1 DTSGDAGTKI
11 ISLIDGLSFNTSYDL
26 FRDSNN
32 LSNINLS
39 FRTSLLKIFNISAAA
54 NFDPYRYDGRIRT
67 KEYLLNTGGGLADFQ
82 NGNVTI
88 GFSLQGEK
96 SNQKEQDDAE
106 KNNEQVQRL
115 MQNGRINDYYDFNIP
130 WNLSVNAGLSATR
143 DRGRPSG
150 DTILYRPNLTFN
162 GGFNLTERWK
172 VNVSSGFVFE
182 RIDKVTLGLTSI
194 DISRDLH

>member
-1 DTSGDAGTKI
+1 
-11 ISLIDGLSFNTSYDL
+11 
-26 FRDSNN
+26 
-32 LSNINLS
+32 
-39 FRTSLLKIFNISAAA
+39 
-54 NFDPYRYDGRIRT
+54 
-67 KEYLLNTGGGLADFQ
+67 
-82 NGNVTI
+82 
-88 GFSLQGEK
+88 

-194 DISRDLH
+194 DISRDLHCWQMNLNLVPFGFRRSFNFTLQVKASVLQDLKLTRRKAYQDYF